1 MNRKKIYL
9 LAIVVTVLVVISVT
23 WVIYTSE
30 SKGVI
35 VRFAVELNDHSAAF
49 WVALDK
55 GWFREKGIVI
65 EYKTFSTGLKLAA
78 ALTHGDVDIA
88 IACIGPLLIAYD
100 RGIKIKL
107 VSMIHNH
114 GYAIVVNPDMIKNIS
129 DLNEKTITAS
139 GPGSPTWL
147 LLKLVEEKYNLSFNI
162 LRNPPFIATSTL
174 LAGKVDASSLPEHYV
189 TLAEHMGAKVLL
201 RSQDIWPDMPG
212 SGLAVTEEFLVKHR
226 DIVVKIVEVIEK
238 AVQYIKE
245 NPDEAAVIVA
255 KHLASDVNIMKESMS
270 HLEYTVEINMVELKR
285 YIGYL
290 VKFHCIS
297 HNISLSKFVEN
308 LTG

>member
-1 MNRKKIYL
+1 MNRKKIHL
-9 LAIVVTVLVVISVT
+9 LAIVVTVWVVVSVT
-23 WVIYTSE
+23 WVIYTGE

-55 GWFREKGIVI
+55 GWFIEKGIVI
-65 EYKTFSTGLKLAA
+65 KYKTFSTGLELVA
-78 ALTHGDVDIA
+78 ALTRGDVDIA

-114 GYAIVVNPDMIKNIS
+114 GYAIVVNPGKVKDIH
-129 DLNEKTITAS
+129 DLNEKAITAS

-147 LLKLVEEKYNLSFNI
+147 LLKLVEKKYNLSFNI
-162 LRNPPFIATSTL
+162 LRNPPFIAISTL

-212 SGLAVTEEFLVKHR
+212 SGLAVTEDFLVKHR

-238 AVQYIKE
+238 AVRYIKE
-245 NPDEAAVIVA
+245 NPDEAADIVA
-255 KHLASDVNIMKESMS
+255 KHLASDVNIMEESMS
-270 HLEYTVEINMVELKR
+270 YLEYTVEINMVELKR

-290 VKFHCIS
+290 IEFHCVS
-297 HNISLSKFVEN
+297 HNISLSEFVEN